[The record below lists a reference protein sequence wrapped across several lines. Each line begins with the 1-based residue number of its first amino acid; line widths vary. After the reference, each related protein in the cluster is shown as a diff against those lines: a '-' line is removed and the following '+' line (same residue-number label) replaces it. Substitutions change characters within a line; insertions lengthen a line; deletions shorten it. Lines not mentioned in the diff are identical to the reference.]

1 MLITNFIKKGQVISM
16 PFSKSV
22 RAQME
27 KTIYDFFSIMD
38 PSLNNTKKYQAF
50 FGRMS
55 DEQFKQFFD
64 HFFKDTTAY
73 LTLDIVGYEH
83 EVSMNTIT
91 KAAKYLK
98 VPLYETVMM
107 PSVDDRN
114 GKAITTKQKVPVGY
128 IHMKTVQQ
136 MVKKKNS
143 TSLSINKRDPRT
155 GQVTGDDKDA
165 QFAVDE
171 NFGLMAL
178 NAKNCLKEFMSMRAD
193 DMTMKE
199 EGYRSIRKNGYVSL
213 QDLDDDIENKTALNT
228 LDTYFTSMHIKTDIV
243 NSGYILRKNL
253 RRNEE

>member
-91 KAAKYLK
+91 KAA
-98 VPLYETVMM
+98 
-107 PSVDDRN
+107 
-114 GKAITTKQKVPVGY
+114 
-128 IHMKTVQQ
+128 
-136 MVKKKNS
+136 
-143 TSLSINKRDPRT
+143 
-155 GQVTGDDKDA
+155 
-165 QFAVDE
+165 
-171 NFGLMAL
+171 
-178 NAKNCLKEFMSMRAD
+178 
-193 DMTMKE
+193 
-199 EGYRSIRKNGYVSL
+199 
-213 QDLDDDIENKTALNT
+213 
-228 LDTYFTSMHIKTDIV
+228 
-243 NSGYILRKNL
+243 
-253 RRNEE
+253 